1 MCLIHIELFNL
12 LRNLCSRWDSYSY
25 LAYEWFIY
33 LLRIV
38 VRPRKD
44 PRIPPLVKGDPKA
57 QTQAEQCRSRFVLE
71 LYTKL

>member
-1 MCLIHIELFNL
+1 M
-12 LRNLCSRWDSYSY
+12 
-25 LAYEWFIY
+25 YEWFIY

-71 LYTKL
+71 LYKKL